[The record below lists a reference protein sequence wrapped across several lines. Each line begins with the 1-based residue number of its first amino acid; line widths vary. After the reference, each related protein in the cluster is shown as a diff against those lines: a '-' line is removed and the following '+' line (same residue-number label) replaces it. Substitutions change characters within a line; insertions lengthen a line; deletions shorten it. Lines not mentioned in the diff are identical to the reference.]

1 MLQLQSLFGVFAL
14 LAIAWAFGENRRAV
28 SLRQAAIGLFV
39 TLLTAVA
46 LIKLPFVAHG
56 FGVINDAVGAISSAS
71 RAGTAFVFG
80 YLGGGALPF
89 DLKAPGADFI
99 LAFQALPVVLVMSVL
114 TTLLFYWRVLPPV
127 VRGMAWLLE
136 RTLGVGGA
144 VGLSTAANIFLGMVE
159 APLFIRPYLAQ
170 LTRSELFLV
179 MTGGMA
185 GIAGTVLV
193 LYATLLAPL
202 IPDAAAH
209 FVIASVLGAPAA
221 ILVSL
226 IMVPETSDI
235 RTGGA
240 LEDPDMHASSTMDAI
255 VKGTVAGL
263 ELLLNIVAM
272 LIVLV
277 ALVYLA
283 NAILGLLPDFGGA
296 RDFAA
301 ANARLRH
308 GAGVLADGPA
318 LAAGDHRGQPDGH
331 QNRAERADRLCRS
344 VQARRRCARFAL
356 TADHAVC
363 DVRLRQFRQP
373 RHHDRRPRHHGAA
386 APRRDQFARL
396 EIDRVGHADDLPD
409 GRDRRGADLS
419 RHSEART
426 SANPESRH
434 VRVRRSASPRNDGFQ
449 PQQRRQ
455 PGNHIH
461 RPLRGEMRVI
471 PRQGNAAVDR
481 ERALP
486 HRADR
491 IDHRDVGKPLMCRQC
506 RVHRQVERK
515 DIRQHQII

>member
-1 MLQLQSLFGVFAL
+1 MLQLQSAFGVLAL
-14 LAIAWAFGENRRAV
+14 LAIAFAFGENRRGA

-39 TLLTAVA
+39 TVLTAIV
-46 LIKLPFVAHG
+46 LIKLPVVAHA

-71 RAGTAFVFG
+71 RAGTSFVFG

-114 TTLLFYWRVLPPV
+114 TTLLFYWHILPPI

-226 IMVPETSDI
+226 IMVPETSDV
-235 RTGGA
+235 RTGGP
-240 LEDPDMHASSTMDAI
+240 LSDPEMHASSTMDAI

-283 NAILGLLPDFGGA
+283 NAILGLLPDIGGRISLQRMLGYIMAPVCWLMGLPWPQAVTAGSLMGTKTVLNELIAYVDLSKLGTDALDPRSRLIMLYAMCGFANFGSLGIMIGGLGTMAPERRQEINSLGLKSIVSGTLTTCLMGA
-296 RDFAA
+296 IV
-301 ANARLRH
+301 
-308 GAGVLADGPA
+308 GVL
-318 LAAGDHRGQPDGH
+318 
-331 QNRAERADRLCRS
+331 
-344 VQARRRCARFAL
+344 
-356 TADHAVC
+356 T
-363 DVRLRQFRQP
+363 
-373 RHHDRRPRHHGAA
+373 
-386 APRRDQFARL
+386 
-396 EIDRVGHADDLPD
+396 
-409 GRDRRGADLS
+409 
-419 RHSEART
+419 
-426 SANPESRH
+426 
-434 VRVRRSASPRNDGFQ
+434 
-449 PQQRRQ
+449 
-455 PGNHIH
+455 
-461 RPLRGEMRVI
+461 
-471 PRQGNAAVDR
+471 
-481 ERALP
+481 
-486 HRADR
+486 
-491 IDHRDVGKPLMCRQC
+491 
-506 RVHRQVERK
+506 
-515 DIRQHQII
+515 